1 MWFKTT
7 FLLLAS
13 CIPSSLAIFAD
24 EVNHLDFHHALLG
37 VPSSQSTFFHRPT
50 SSSNASLLYTLSE
63 KQVIGAVNPKD
74 GSIVWRQNLARWTA
88 DDQVFDGL
96 LRASDGESS
105 VVSSIGHFVTAW
117 SALDGKLVWQSRFV
131 DGTAK
136 DLELLELEDGQTGS
150 ARDVISLFGDKTG
163 IVRRLDGVSGNVKW
177 EFKDERFGF
186 FLFLSASFNLR
197 R

>member
-105 VVSSIGHFVTAW
+105 VVSSMGHFVTAW

-163 IVRRLDGVSGNVKW
+163 TVRRLDGVSGNVKW